1 MGASPGLM
9 YQRCKLKQY
18 SGFLMKTKPWDHQLK
33 ALEFLYSR
41 DRGALYTVPGSGKTK
56 VMVDLIVNRGW
67 KRVLVVAPKV
77 PCKDV
82 WVDEIL
88 MHSNIPKENIV
99 QLTDLE
105 GKKKAALLRTFKKPT
120 EDEGTTIFIC
130 NYDSVWMEP
139 VRRVW
144 FHKKLALDCVICDES
159 HKIKSPGGKASGFL
173 AQLGRRVKCC
183 YAMTGTPMAER
194 PEDVY
199 AQYRFIDRSIFG
211 TNYDAFEA
219 RYVNIDLK
227 ASAGK
232 HYVVKDKKQP
242 YINQEELREKM
253 FSCAFSMPP
262 TVKLPD
268 TNTMT
273 LEIPMPKELGKLYKE
288 LEEEGATELGEGF
301 LTIENVLAQSTR
313 LQQVTS
319 GYLSLEDDE
328 GNKWLERISTYRRSA
343 LLKLLR
349 GIPESEPV
357 VVFAKFTKDLYSIRK
372 VTERLQ
378 QGYSEVSGRE
388 NTLTDWKSG
397 RTRILGVQY
406 GAGAEGINLTR
417 SHICVFYSL
426 DHSLAK
432 YEQAVKRIHR
442 PGQKKPCMYYNFVA
456 TLPKTVTVDQKILY
470 SLEQKKNYVDLILRG
485 EDFDHLK
492 E

>member
-1 MGASPGLM
+1 
-9 YQRCKLKQY
+9 
-18 SGFLMKTKPWDHQLK
+18 MKTKPWAHQLK
-33 ALEFLYSR
+33 ALEFLYHR

-56 VMVDLIVNRGW
+56 VMIDLIVNRGW

-88 MHSNIPKENIV
+88 MHSSIPKKNIV
-99 QLTDLE
+99 LLVDLS
-105 GKKKAALLRTFKKPT
+105 GKEKASLLRSYKKPT
-120 EDEGTTIFIC
+120 EDEEVTIFIC

-139 VRRVW
+139 ARKVW
-144 FHKKLALDCVICDES
+144 FHKALALDCVICDES

-173 AQLGRRVKCC
+173 AQLSKRVQCC

-232 HYVVKDKKQP
+232 KYIVKDKKQP
-242 YINQEELREKM
+242 YINQDELKEKM

-262 TVKLPD
+262 TIKLPD
-268 TNTMT
+268 TNSMT
-273 LEIPMPKELGKLYKE
+273 VEIPMPKKLKDLYLE
-288 LEEEGATELGEGF
+288 LEAEGATELGEGF
-301 LTIENVLAQSTR
+301 LTIDNILSESIR

-319 GYLSLEDDE
+319 GYVALEDDE

-343 LLKLLR
+343 LLKLLE
-349 GIPESEPV
+349 GMPESEPI

-372 VTERLQ
+372 VAERLG

-388 NTLTDWKSG
+388 NTLFDWKKG
-397 RTRILGVQY
+397 KTRILGVQY

-417 SHICVFYSL
+417 SHICIFYSL
-426 DHSLAK
+426 DYSLAK
-432 YEQAVKRIHR
+432 YEQALKRIHR

-456 TLPKTVTVDQKILY
+456 TLPGKATIDQKILY
-470 SLEQKKNYVDLILRG
+470 SLQQKKSYVDLVMKGENFSKIL
-485 EDFDHLK
+485 
-492 E
+492 